1 MSSNSHDWSALASH
15 NERVV
20 TPSALQTGLNP
31 RQAGAGAASP
41 VRRSSQGADPAAE
54 AGCSVRCRCT
64 RVTA

>member
-31 RQAGAGAASP
+31 RPAGAGRPARSAGQLKGRIRLRKRAVRSGAAA
-41 VRRSSQGADPAAE
+41 RG
-54 AGCSVRCRCT
+54 
-64 RVTA
+64 